1 MRNSIRSFISKI
13 SINCIYF
20 YFPESETLKIVCNL
34 SGHSVGAASDWDGE
48 CVVGYKSEIINAN
61 TLHHLSV
68 LLSRKC
74 RI

>member
-1 MRNSIRSFISKI
+1 MKSNYIFAPKFPQKTKNCNFSTKWLRN
-13 SINCIYF
+13 
-20 YFPESETLKIVCNL
+20 IVCGL
-34 SGHSVGAASDWDGE
+34 SGHSVGAACDWE
-48 CVVGYKSEIINAN
+48 VLLYKSEIINAN